1 MGETVILVECDVAD
15 PAGVVTTLR
24 FADRAIAPLPPTDA
38 DRPNAVWDTRL
49 LEPPTIRRQL
59 LGDLQTL
66 EPGFGV
72 GTMVLANADRAL
84 DVYQGHVWS
93 EVRVWRWTVGTPF
106 SAARRL
112 ITGPAAG
119 TPAFDSK
126 SGTASR
132 VRLDLFDYRMELRRP
147 IQTEAYGG
155 TNGGGVFYDGDPN
168 LKGVLKPLAFGN
180 LLDAHVSPAPINT
193 GSLTYQLHDGAALLT
208 SDGYD
213 LQIFDRGGDAGVV
226 SISGFNGHGD
236 MTTAVPKDG
245 LMAADVNASEF
256 ATWLGDGLV
265 RINANLVGTVA
276 FGLRGEA
283 TLLGYAETPG
293 HVLDRMLR
301 RLGVPDARIGAGVA
315 TAPAGGIVGWFVQD
329 NATGAEAI
337 APVARAGLLALLP
350 DRNGVWQAVKI
361 APPVGFAAVTL
372 GDADIL
378 SIEGEDA
385 ALGGAGEFT
394 VGYDR
399 IWTTYRREDLQ
410 AELQGTEE
418 EARLGET
425 WRWARTEDAAFK
437 ARFPGTWRAIRLE
450 TALRQRDQA
459 EALAGQLK
467 ALFGLRDDGKPRR
480 QWRVA
485 LEMTDAL
492 LDVALGSI
500 VVINA
505 PRLGILE
512 YFLLTGEEPMRPR
525 RDQLLWTL
533 WG

>member
-15 PAGVVTTLR
+15 PAGTVTTLR
-24 FADRAIAPLPPTDA
+24 FADRAVAPMAPTDA
-38 DRPNAVWDTRL
+38 HRPNAVWDTRL

-59 LGDLQTL
+59 FGDLQTL

-93 EVRVWRWTVGTPF
+93 EVRVWRWTVGTAF

-126 SGTASR
+126 TSAASR

-147 IQTEAYGG
+147 IQTDAYGG
-155 TNGGGVFYDGDPN
+155 TNAGGAFFDGDGN

-180 LLDAHVSPAPINT
+180 LMDAHVSPAPVNT
-193 GSLTYQLHDGAALLT
+193 SALTYQLHDGEALIT
-208 SDGYD
+208 SSAYD
-213 LQIFDRGGDAGVV
+213 LQIFDRGGDAGLEF
-226 SISGFNGHGD
+226 IAGFNGHSD
-236 MTTAVPKDG
+236 MTTAVPKAA
-245 LMAADVNASEF
+245 LMEADVNTSEF
-256 ATWLGDGLV
+256 ASWLGDGLV
-265 RINANLVGTVA
+265 RINANLVGQVA
-276 FGLRGEA
+276 FGLKGDA
-283 TLLGYAETPG
+283 PGHAYVETPG
-293 HVLDRMLR
+293 PVLDRVLR
-301 RLGVPDARIGAGVA
+301 RLGVPNERIGASVASAPGAGV
-315 TAPAGGIVGWFVQD
+315 VGLFVQD
-329 NATGAEAI
+329 NATGAEVV
-337 APVARAGLLALLP
+337 APLARAGLLALLP
-350 DRNGVWQAVKI
+350 DRSGVWQAVKI

-385 ALGGAGEFT
+385 SLGGAGEFI
-394 VGYDR
+394 VGYDK
-399 IWTTYRREDLQ
+399 IYTTYRRDDLQ
-410 AELQGTEE
+410 AELQGTEAE
-418 EARLGET
+418 VRLGET
-425 WRWARTEDAAFK
+425 WRWARTEDVAFK

-450 TALRQRDQA
+450 TALRQRGHA

-480 QWRVA
+480 QWRVTV
-485 LEMTDAL
+485 EMTDAL

-505 PRLGILE
+505 PKLGIFE